1 MLIKTREYDTHAA
14 RYIPGAIDVVFQG
27 IVQKLSTIEQ
37 RAHPSYK
44 DKEALDFELTLY
56 RNCYTNVKSPLICF
70 AIQFRKITN
79 ADASL
84 YDDNFFAQWIKE
96 IDISNM
102 GQIIHLFRQQLH
114 NRFTDI
120 QNLCLNICLKRL

>member
-56 RNCYTNVKSPLICF
+56 RQT
-70 AIQFRKITN
+70 
-79 ADASL
+79 
-84 YDDNFFAQWIKE
+84 
-96 IDISNM
+96 
-102 GQIIHLFRQQLH
+102 
-114 NRFTDI
+114 
-120 QNLCLNICLKRL
+120 